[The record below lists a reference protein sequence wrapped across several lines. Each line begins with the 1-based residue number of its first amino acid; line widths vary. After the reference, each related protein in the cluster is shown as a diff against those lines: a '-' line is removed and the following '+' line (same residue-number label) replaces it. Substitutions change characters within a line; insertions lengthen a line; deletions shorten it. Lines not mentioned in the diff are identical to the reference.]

1 MRVQV
6 LHDGR
11 GRIRS
16 ITQVNP
22 ETKFGVTV
30 VPPRGHSVT
39 EVELPAELQQVPLHT
54 LHDSHRLDIETKGL
68 VQAPAKKAPARTT
81 RRSKRR

>member
-1 MRVQV
+1 MKVLV
-6 LHDGR
+6 LHDSKGR
-11 GRIRS
+11 VRS

-39 EVELPAELQQVPLHT
+39 EVELAADLQNVPLHT
-54 LHDSHRLDIETKGL
+54 LHDSHVLDRGTQRL
-68 VQAPAKKAPARTT
+68 VPVPPKKAQARPARITK
-81 RRSKRR
+81 KR

>member
-1 MRVQV
+1 MKVLV
-6 LHDGR
+6 LHDSK

-39 EVELPAELQQVPLHT
+39 EVELAAELQSVPLHT
-54 LHDSHRLDIETKGL
+54 LHESYRLDRKASRL
-68 VQAPAKKAPARTT
+68 VPAPAKIAK
-81 RRSKRR
+81 KR